1 MDAACTA
8 AGTIAFPGPAIGR
21 MPCDAC
27 GLRALCFPPA
37 AEGAL
42 VPRVRT
48 VRRGALLFRR
58 GEPFREIAAPRVGFF
73 RTRVLVPPLRELVT
87 GFQMAGDLIGVEGA
101 DTGAYACDVVALE
114 DAQVCVL
121 DFAAA
126 VDLCSDSAGV
136 LRQFQRATA
145 AVMERQLALI
155 ALLAH
160 PVPAERRL
168 AAFLHDWLLRLR
180 RVGLAGR
187 EGREMLLRMRR
198 AEIASLL
205 GLSLETVSRCFT
217 RLQAEGLIEAENR
230 HVIVLDEPG
239 LARLA
244 GRSGTPS

>member
-1 MDAACTA
+1 MSSN
-8 AGTIAFPGPAIGR
+8 PV
-21 MPCDAC
+21 
-27 GLRALCFPPA
+27 LRL
-37 AEGAL
+37 AL
-42 VPRVRT
+42 V
-48 VRRGALLFRR
+48 
-58 GEPFREIAAPRVGFF
+58 
-73 RTRVLVPPLRELVT
+73 LVASAV
-87 GFQMAGDLIGVEGA
+87 IGS
-101 DTGAYACDVVALE
+101 
-114 DAQVCVL
+114 
-121 DFAAA
+121 AAA
-126 VDLCSDSAGV
+126 QPKPDHPEHPPQQQQHQAPPNSAGV

-168 AAFLHDWLLRLR
+168 AAFLHNWLLRLR

-217 RLQAEGLIEAENR
+217 RLQAEGLIEVENR
-230 HVIVLDEPG
+230 HVTVLDEPI

-244 GRSGTPS
+244 GRSGTPG